1 MLTRRPQTPREKNN
15 DNDDACNNSIRK
27 MYWKIE
33 TIILMVSV
41 INEVQ
46 HQIFLR

>member
-1 MLTRRPQTPREKNN
+1 MSTRRPQTPREKN
-15 DNDDACNNSIRK
+15 DDDDVIITIRNI
-27 MYWKIE
+27 YWKID

>member
-27 MYWKIE
+27 IYWKIE
-33 TIILMVSV
+33 TIILMVSKSSTRYFYV
-41 INEVQ
+41 N
-46 HQIFLR
+46 